1 MQSRMVILEGF
12 ARKIVH
18 EVWVGD
24 IMNDICMFCVFVFF
38 GVVKKK
44 PGRTTP

>member
-18 EVWVGD
+18 EVWVGN
-24 IMNDICMFCVFVFF
+24 IMTFACFVFLF
-38 GVVKKK
+38 FLGVVKKK